1 MGKLNVIGIIPARGG
16 SKRVPLKNIAE
27 IAGKPLIYYTI
38 KEAKKAKT
46 LDRIIVSTDHDGIA
60 EVAKKN
66 GAEVPFKRPAD
77 ISEDVPTEFVLQH
90 AVKYLEE
97 KEGYPVDVVVTLQPT
112 SPLLKAEYIDACVEK
127 LISNSNIGSVVT
139 VCKITERPE
148 WMFKTDGSKLVPFM
162 DLDLKGDI
170 LVSQN
175 LPDLYRHNG
184 AVYATKRDVVMN
196 ENRIISKDCI
206 GVVMP
211 VEESYEIEEPR
222 DLKFVDF
229 IIRQPVTN
237 VNKVNINNRSIGD
250 GEPVFII
257 AEAGINHNG
266 DMEKAKALID
276 AAAKAGADA
285 IKFQTHLPEEEML
298 NLEVTAGYV
307 GESLFGLLKRME
319 LSRDNHVELM
329 NYAKERGIMFLSTPF
344 SRAAAD
350 MLDGLGVPAFKIG
363 SGEATNIPLLVHIA
377 KKGKPMIIS
386 TGMTELEEIEESIN
400 AVRKYNNQIILNQCT
415 STYPTKYED
424 VRLKAIPIM
433 KEKFGVPTG
442 LSDHSEGIYTALAAV
457 TLGACMIEKHFTI
470 SRDWPGPDQ
479 KASIEPHELAEL
491 VKGVRA
497 IEKTMKSS
505 EKKVIADEVPVQK
518 MARESVVSI
527 KDIPEG
533 SVITEEMVWV
543 KRPGTGIP
551 AKYFHNVVGKRARMT
566 IKSDSLIS
574 WEDLL

>member
-1 MGKLNVIGIIPARGG
+1 MEKLNVIGIIPARGG

-27 IAGKPLIYYTI
+27 LAGKPMIYYTI
-38 KEAKKAKT
+38 REAKKSKT

-60 EVAKKN
+60 EVARKY

-90 AVKYLEE
+90 VVKYLEE
-97 KEGYPVDVVVTLQPT
+97 KEGYHADVIVTLQPT
-112 SPLLKAEYIDACVEK
+112 SPLLNAKYIDACVEK
-127 LISNSNIGSVVT
+127 LLNSNVGSVVT
-139 VCKITERPE
+139 VCKIAERPE
-148 WMFKTDGSKLVPFM
+148 WMFRMNDGKLTAFM
-162 DLDLKGDI
+162 DLDLKGDVM
-170 LVSQN
+170 VSQN

-184 AVYATKRDVVMN
+184 AVYATRRDVLMN
-196 ENRIISKDCI
+196 ENRIISTDCV

-211 VEESYEIEEPR
+211 VEESYEIDEPR

-229 IIRQPVTN
+229 LLRQSMTN
-237 VNKVNINNRSIGD
+237 AKKIKIGDRVIGD
-250 GEPVFII
+250 GEPVFVI

-276 AAAKAGADA
+276 AAVSAGADA
-285 IKFQTHLPEEEML
+285 IKFQTHIPEEEML
-298 NLEVTAGYV
+298 DIEATAGYV

-319 LSRDNHVELM
+319 LSKDNHVELM
-329 NYAKERGIMFLSTPF
+329 NYAKEKGIMFLSTPF
-344 SRAAAD
+344 SKAAAD
-350 MLDGLGVPAFKIG
+350 MLEELGVPAFKIG

-386 TGMTELEEIEESIN
+386 TGMTEMGEVEDTVEE
-400 AVRKYNNQIILNQCT
+400 VKKYNDQIILAQCT
-415 STYPTKYED
+415 STYPTRYDD
-424 VRLKAIPIM
+424 VNLKAIQSM
-433 KEKFGVPTG
+433 REKFSVPVG
-442 LSDHSEGIYTALAAV
+442 LSDHSEGIYTALAAAA
-457 TLGACMIEKHFTI
+457 LGACVIEKHFTI
-470 SRDWPGPDQ
+470 SRNWPGPDQ
-479 KASIEPHELAEL
+479 KASIEPNELAEM

-497 IEKTMKSS
+497 IDRALSS
-505 EKKVIADEVPVQK
+505 PAKKVISDEVPVQK

-533 SVITEEMVWV
+533 TVISQDMIWV

-551 AKYFHNVVGKRARMT
+551 ARDMNKIIGKTAKRT

-574 WEDLL
+574 WEDVF